1 MNKNDNNRYMFLLIF
16 FGVVILF
23 QLIGIIMRGFKVTSG
38 QIIGLS
44 IGIFGYGM
52 IFFNYM
58 GNKKN
63 DKK

>member
-1 MNKNDNNRYMFLLIF
+1 MFLLIF
-16 FGVVILF
+16 FGIIILF
-23 QLIGIIMRGFKVTSG
+23 QLIGIVMRGFKVTSG